1 MFRDVQQDPAMMQ
14 MMQGMQNPQFRDNI
28 ETKLQQLKED
38 PELASIMADIEQ
50 GGPAAMM
57 KCAWHW
63 VCPAIGHSSHA
74 ASRHS
79 TLQQHHHVPL
89 QTAW

>member
-1 MFRDVQQDPAMMQ
+1 MMQ

-57 KCAWHW
+57 KCVW
-63 VCPAIGHSSHA
+63 VTASVFVKCWPLECGLLHSNC
-74 ASRHS
+74 
-79 TLQQHHHVPL
+79 Q
-89 QTAW
+89 